1 MSLVSVCKNSKTAES
16 KIEDQN
22 LIIYTKTDEIEN
34 WKSDLVLH
42 VRTKLVKAMLV
53 TDIVDRNVL
62 TDFINLIYV
71 TYTRISY
78 QNITPVVP
86 LFATPPFRNTA
97 PFSQHFFREF
107 RCCEKGY
114 HRCVFWA
121 GNFSSNYL
129 FHQIERPEVIDL

>member
-42 VRTKLVKAMLV
+42 VRTKLVKSMLV

-62 TDFINLIYV
+62 TDFINLI
-71 TYTRISY
+71 
-78 QNITPVVP
+78 N
-86 LFATPPFRNTA
+86 
-97 PFSQHFFREF
+97 
-107 RCCEKGY
+107 
-114 HRCVFWA
+114 
-121 GNFSSNYL
+121 
-129 FHQIERPEVIDL
+129 